1 MVRTVV
7 RSASVVA
14 AVLVALGLA
23 SCTQNSGDPFNLK
36 VGMCLPQGAQEGV
49 IAAGDS
55 RTVPCSEPH
64 VGEVYDSITLKDGKY
79 PGDEALVRE
88 SAKCETTFQG
98 FVGKAYAES
107 DLKLA
112 YFHPTKESWER
123 GDREI
128 LCVVEVPSGTVTNT
142 LKGSAR

>member
-1 MVRTVV
+1 MLRSAPVV
-7 RSASVVA
+7 AASVV
-14 AVLVALGLA
+14 VALIGL
-23 SCTQNSGDPFNLK
+23 SGCTRDQGDPFNLE
-36 VGMCLPQGAQEGV
+36 VGMCLPERAENGV

-55 RTVPCSEPH
+55 RTVPCSQPH
-64 VGEVYDSITLKDGKY
+64 VGEVYDSITLPDGDY
-79 PGDEALVRE
+79 PGEESLVRA

-98 FVGKAYAES
+98 FVGKAFAES
-107 DLKLA
+107 DLTLA